1 VSNGVKDKEFLVVL
15 TAAAVKIFK
24 KGSQQT
30 GRNPLGF
37 YEHVLRFISPPIFP
51 RPVRV
56 NTATPVYY
64 PIPTTTIV
72 SKRKNA
78 LVEN

>member
-1 VSNGVKDKEFLVVL
+1 MSNGVKDKEFLVYL
-15 TAAAVKIFK
+15 TAAVVEIFK

-37 YEHVLRFISPPIFP
+37 HEHILRFISPPIFP

-56 NTATPVYY
+56 NTATPSYY

-78 LVEN
+78 LVKN